1 MAAAFSRDA
10 YAPGASS
17 AAAGRVAQ
25 GAGAPAAA
33 PHGVHAAAPR
43 PAGSPIL
50 SVRSIEK
57 VFGSRDSVTHALAGV
72 SFDVAAGEFVGIM
85 GPSGSGKTTLLN
97 CVSTIDTVTSGHII
111 VGGRDITGMSRRQ
124 LAKFRRDDLGF
135 IFQDS
140 NLLDTLTGFE
150 NISLALTI
158 KGEPARSIPGKVNAM
173 AARLGVD
180 GVLSKYPYQM
190 SGGQKQRVAAARAMV
205 CDPKLI
211 LADEPTGALDSRA
224 ATVMLEIME
233 MMNTQMGATIMM
245 VTHDAFAASY
255 TNRVLFIKDGAVFNE
270 LRRGDESRDAFFARI
285 MEVVSFLGGE
295 AGHVS

>member
-1 MAAAFSRDA
+1 MSNVLEVRDLVKV
-10 YAPGASS
+10 YGGGLAS
-17 AAAGRVAQ
+17 ATR
-25 GAGAPAAA
+25 
-33 PHGVHAAAPR
+33 
-43 PAGSPIL
+43 
-50 SVRSIEK
+50 
-57 VFGSRDSVTHALAGV
+57 ALDGV
-72 SFDVAAGEFVGIM
+72 SLTVAKGESVAIM

-97 CVSTIDTVTSGHII
+97 CIATIDRPTSGEVVVDGTDVAH
-111 VGGRDITGMSRRQ
+111 MRQ
-124 LAKFRRDDLGF
+124 RALADFRRTQLGF

-180 GVLSKYPYQM
+180 GVLQKYPYQM